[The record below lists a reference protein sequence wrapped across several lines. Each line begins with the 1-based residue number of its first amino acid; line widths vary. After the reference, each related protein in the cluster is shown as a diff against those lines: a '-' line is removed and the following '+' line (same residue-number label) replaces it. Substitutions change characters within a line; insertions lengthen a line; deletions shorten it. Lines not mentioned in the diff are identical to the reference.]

1 MALRNTKAAINGAGN
16 RKLASWIARFV
27 EHTEALEAPVVFR
40 RWAAITT
47 IAGVLEQKVWLMTTS
62 PIYPNIYCFL
72 VGHPGIGK
80 TRVIRAAKSY
90 LEEIPQFFFAPTSMT
105 GASLVDA
112 LLSSKRIIVRL
123 PDVPL
128 EYNSMMITAEELTAF
143 MHKYDDEMIGILSA
157 FYDPDPYLQTRRGK
171 EIRIKI
177 KSPQLNVLSGTTPSN
192 LIKFLPEF
200 AWDQGFT
207 SRVILAYSD
216 EKIVGDDF
224 AKERMEFDKEL
235 AHDLKIINVL
245 CGEFRVSTDYQKA
258 VNNWRALGEPPL
270 PNHPKLL
277 HYNSRRR
284 VHLYKL
290 SMVSSIDRSDSLEL
304 TVEDFNKAMGW
315 LLEVELTMPE
325 IFRAGSVG
333 ADAKVMEE
341 IEFFI
346 RATDLKQIGV
356 SEHKVVKFASEKCP
370 AHTVM
375 RVLEIMER
383 TGVIETSQADK
394 KTGLRH
400 YRIRSTA

>member
-1 MALRNTKAAINGAGN
+1 MVY
-16 RKLASWIARFV
+16 RK
-27 EHTEALEAPVVFR
+27 
-40 RWAAITT
+40 WAAITA
-47 IAGVLEQKVWLMTTS
+47 IAGVLEEKVWLTTTS

-72 VGHPGIGK
+72 LGHPGIGK
-80 TRVIRAAKSY
+80 TRVIRAVKSY

-112 LLSSKRIIVRL
+112 LLSSKRTIVRL
-123 PDVPL
+123 PEAPL

-207 SRVILAYSD
+207 SRVMLIYSD
-216 EKIVGDDF
+216 Q
-224 AKERMEFDKEL
+224 
-235 AHDLKIINVL
+235 KIIGNDFETVKVDINKSMIHDIQIINSL
-245 CGEFRVSTDYQKA
+245 VGEFTTTEEYRKA
-258 VNNWRALGEPPL
+258 IADWRALGEPPT

-277 HYNSRRR
+277 HYASRRK

-290 SMVSSIDRSDSLEL
+290 SMVASIDRSDALAL
-304 TVEDFNKAMGW
+304 TKDDFNRAMGW
-315 LLEVELTMPE
+315 LLEAELAMPE

-333 ADAKVMEE
+333 ADAKAMEE
-341 IEFFI
+341 IEYFI
-346 RATDLKQIGV
+346 RAADVKNEGV
-356 SEHKVVKFASEKCP
+356 SEQKIVRFAAEKIP

-383 TGVIETSQADK
+383 SGTLVCVFKDE
-394 KTGLRH
+394 KTGLR
-400 YRIRSTA
+400 RFQAVTPSQL

>member
-1 MALRNTKAAINGAGN
+1 MRIP
-16 RKLASWIARFV
+16 
-27 EHTEALEAPVVFR
+27 EA
-40 RWAAITT
+40 
-47 IAGVLEQKVWLMTTS
+47 
-62 PIYPNIYCFL
+62 
-72 VGHPGIGK
+72 
-80 TRVIRAAKSY
+80 
-90 LEEIPQFFFAPTSMT
+90 
-105 GASLVDA
+105 
-112 LLSSKRIIVRL
+112 
-123 PDVPL
+123 PL

-207 SRVILAYSD
+207 SRVMLVYSD

-224 AKERMEFDKEL
+224 NAVRVEIDKDMI
-235 AHDLKIINVL
+235 HDLQVINSLV
-245 CGEFRVSTDYQKA
+245 GEFQTTEEYRKA
-258 VNNWRALGEPPL
+258 ISDWRALGEPPT

-277 HYNSRRR
+277 HYASRRK

-290 SMVSSIDRSDSLEL
+290 SMVASVDRSDLL
-304 TVEDFNKAMGW
+304 TLSKDDFNRAMGW
-315 LLEVELTMPE
+315 LLEAELAMPE

-341 IEFFI
+341 IEYFI
-346 RATDLKQIGV
+346 RAADISGTGV
-356 SEHKVVKFASEKCP
+356 SEHKVVKFASEKIP
-370 AHTVM
+370 AHTVL

-383 TGVIETSQADK
+383 SGVLAASSQDP
-394 KTGLRH
+394 KTGLRN
-400 YRIRSTA
+400 YKVK